1 MPKPTSNIPVTVGD
15 QLEVEVETLNSSGD
29 GIARVDGFTVFVPQG
44 LPGDQCKIEITKT
57 ANRYSV
63 ARVIERTAPG
73 PHRIDSPCPVF
84 PECGGCRLQ
93 DLNYEQQLY
102 FKAGV
107 VKDNLKHIGK
117 IDWPEPIKA
126 IPAIPVYGYRNKGSF
141 ALEGRGKN
149 LGIGFF
155 KTGTHEVVDSAT
167 CDTLMEPVNAVKEW
181 LRSLI
186 SYHHVSIYD
195 ETKHMGFLRN
205 LVIRHSPTTGQSLV
219 GLVTTRGIFKKRF
232 LPDLTKESDLKRLG
246 IVGILQNFNAQK
258 SNFILGSKSKP
269 LWGREYLEDNLVGLK
284 FKISLGSFFQVN
296 PNESIKLYK
305 LIEEWTHLEKGL
317 IVDAY
322 CGNGGIALWLA
333 RAGRKVLGIDEF
345 APAIEDAKTSAGWNK
360 LNEVQFE
367 AGTLES
373 HLEGLKEKNIGTLI
387 VDPPRKGLST
397 HVVETIPKL
406 NPPRLIY
413 VSCNPATLARDLAL
427 LTDYSIKD
435 IRVIDMFPQTPHIE
449 TAVLLEKV

>member
-1 MPKPTSNIPVTVGD
+1 MSKPTSIIPVKTGD

-44 LPGDQCKIEITKT
+44 LPGDRCKIEIVKT
-57 ANRYSV
+57 ANRFAVS
-63 ARVIERTAPG
+63 RVIERLASG
-73 PHRIDSPCPVF
+73 PNRIQPPCPVF

-93 DLNYEQQLY
+93 DLNYEQQLA

-107 VKDNLKHIGK
+107 VQDNLKHIGK
-117 IDWPEPIKA
+117 IEWTAPIKA

-141 ALEGRGKN
+141 ALTGGGKK

-155 KTGTHEVVDSAT
+155 KSGTHEVVDSAT
-167 CDTLMEPVNAVKEW
+167 CDTLLEPVNAIKEW
-181 LRSLI
+181 LRGLI
-186 SYHHVSIYD
+186 AHHNVSIYD
-195 ETKHMGFLRN
+195 ETKHQGFLRN
-205 LVIRHSPTTGQSLV
+205 LVVRHSTATGQSLV
-219 GLVTTRGIFKKRF
+219 GIVTTRGIFKKRL

-258 SNFILGSKSKP
+258 TNFILGPKSKP
-269 LWGREYLEDNLVGLK
+269 LWGRDFIEDDLDGLK

-296 PNESIKLYK
+296 PNEAVKLYK
-305 LIEEWTHLEKGL
+305 LIQEWTHLEKGL
-317 IVDAY
+317 VVDAY

-345 APAIEDAKTSAGWNK
+345 VPAIDDARVSAGWNK
-360 LNEVQFE
+360 LDVQFE

-373 HLEGLKEKNIGTLI
+373 HLGDLVEKEIGTLI

-427 LTDYSIKD
+427 LPDYTIKD

-449 TAVLLEKV
+449 TAVLLERTA